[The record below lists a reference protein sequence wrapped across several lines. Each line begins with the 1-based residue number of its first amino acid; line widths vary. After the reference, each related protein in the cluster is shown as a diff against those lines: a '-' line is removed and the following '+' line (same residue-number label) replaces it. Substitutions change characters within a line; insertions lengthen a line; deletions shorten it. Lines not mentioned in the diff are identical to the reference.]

1 MAFSE
6 QKRALG
12 AILCERLAGEA
23 ELLQRGRDF
32 AGKIARKLLFAL
44 RILALRRDRDPARK
58 IVPES
63 TGIEV
68 IFSAFDRCGTAH
80 LWLSSMFGS
89 GIPYFAEARMYG
101 ALRPVINR
109 VLRCGKM
116 VLGGV
121 HAGKIVGLPTASRLL
136 KVRRSMDRKGCRVAD
151 VHDPIALELF
161 KNAVFSIADEM
172 ALTVFRTT
180 YSGVLKDNMDYSTG
194 FADAD
199 GKLAAQGL
207 TLPGHLGSV
216 PTAMESIMRHFRDDM
231 APGDVFIMNDP
242 FDGGM
247 HLPDI
252 FIFKPLYHAG
262 ERLAFACTVCHHT
275 DVGGRVAGSNAS
287 DSTEI
292 YAEGL
297 RIAPMKLYEAGKIN
311 KTIMTF
317 IEKNVRLPVQV
328 FGDLRA
334 QLAACHIAEKQFAE
348 IVARYG
354 PKQTTLYLKEIIDYA
369 ERLTRA
375 ALLQLPDGEW
385 SFEDWI
391 DDDGVDYGKPIRLF
405 VTIRKTGDHMV
416 VDWTGTNRQVKGA
429 INNTLSYT
437 KAAAYTGVRSVL
449 PPGIPNNEGVFR
461 AIEVIC
467 PPGTVGNGVLP
478 AACAARGLTGFRMV
492 DCMFGAL
499 AMMLPDRVKAAG
511 DGGNTGISIGGYHED
526 RKPFVYVDFTC
537 GAWGARPWADGLDG
551 NSHMFANMA
560 SHSIEVTEA
569 EHPIQLTAY
578 EFVPDKAGAGKYRGG
593 VPFRRDYV
601 FQEHEG
607 VLQVRSDRRD
617 HRPFG
622 LYGGSPGAPSENY
635 LNPDTENRLLPSKL
649 TINIKL
655 GDVFRHVLAGAGG
668 WGDPLERDPAAVLRD
683 VRNELLSPEKAA
695 ADYGVIVNVRDWTID
710 QAATARRREEIR
722 KARDWEAVPKVQWHD
737 PVPLARAAE

>member
-1 MAFSE
+1 M
-6 QKRALG
+6 
-12 AILCERLAGEA
+12 
-23 ELLQRGRDF
+23 
-32 AGKIARKLLFAL
+32 
-44 RILALRRDRDPARK
+44 
-58 IVPES
+58 
-63 TGIEV
+63 
-68 IFSAFDRCGTAH
+68 TA
-80 LWLSSMFGS
+80 
-89 GIPYFAEARMYG
+89 
-101 ALRPVINR
+101 
-109 VLRCGKM
+109 
-116 VLGGV
+116 
-121 HAGKIVGLPTASRLL
+121 
-136 KVRRSMDRKGCRVAD
+136 D
-151 VHDPIALELF
+151 HDPIAFELF
-161 KNAVFSIADEM
+161 KNAMFSIADEM

-194 FADAD
+194 FADAE
-199 GKLAAQGL
+199 GKLVAQGL

-216 PTAMESIMRHFRDDM
+216 PTAMESIMRHYRDDM

-252 FIFKPLYHAG
+252 FVFKPLFHAG
-262 ERLAFACTVCHHT
+262 ERIAFACTVCHHS

-297 RIAPMKLYEAGKIN
+297 RIAPLKFYEAGKLN
-311 KTIMTF
+311 KTLATF
-317 IEKNVRLPVQV
+317 IERNVRLPVQV

-334 QLAACHIAEKQFAE
+334 QLAACHIAERQFAE
-348 IVARYG
+348 LVARYG
-354 PKQTTLYLKEIIDYA
+354 PDRTRAYMRETIDYA

-375 ALLQLPDGEW
+375 ALEKLPDGEW

-391 DDDGVDYGKPIRLF
+391 DDDGVDYGQPIRLF
-405 VTIRKTGDHMV
+405 VRLRKRGGHMV
-416 VDWTGTNRQVKGA
+416 VDWTGTHPQVKGA
-429 INNTLSYT
+429 INNTLSFT
-437 KAAAYTGVRSVL
+437 KAASYTGVRSVL

-478 AACAARGLTGFRMV
+478 AACAARGLTGFRMT

-511 DGGNTGISIGGYHED
+511 DGGNTGVSIGGYYAD
-526 RKPFVYVDFTC
+526 RRPFIYVDFTC

-569 EHPIQLTAY
+569 EHPISLLAY

-593 VPFRRDYV
+593 VPFRRDYR
-601 FQEHEG
+601 FNEAEG

-622 LYGGSPGAPSENY
+622 LYGGSPGQPSENY
-635 LNPDTENRLLPSKL
+635 LNPEVENRVLPGKL
-649 TINIKL
+649 TMTVRR

-683 VRNELLSPEKAA
+683 VRNELLSPDKAA
-695 ADYGVIVNVRDWTID
+695 ADYGVVADTARWTID
-710 QAATARRREEIR
+710 EAATKRRREAMR
-722 KARDWEAVPKVQWHD
+722 AARGWREVPTVQWHD
-737 PVPLARAAE
+737 PLPADVGGRR